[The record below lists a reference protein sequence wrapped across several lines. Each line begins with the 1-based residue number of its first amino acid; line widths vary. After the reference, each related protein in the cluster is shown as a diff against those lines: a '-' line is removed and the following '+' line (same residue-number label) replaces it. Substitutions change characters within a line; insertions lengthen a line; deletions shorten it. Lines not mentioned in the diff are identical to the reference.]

1 MVIFFWIIKLNV
13 PSFAV
18 PREGWGTKKSQKK
31 EKMDVK
37 SNKRDFGDSSRLKK
51 RGKRK
56 RLVFIE
62 EGGEEGEGTN

>member
-1 MVIFFWIIKLNV
+1 
-13 PSFAV
+13 
-18 PREGWGTKKSQKK
+18 
-31 EKMDVK
+31 MDVK